1 MHKWVKFLIISL
13 FSVICLLTSATSA
26 HARPMITD
34 MSERRIK
41 IDAKFVGK
49 ELLLYGARV
58 EAGDIV
64 VVVRGPQDNYIVR
77 KKEDIGGIWVN
88 TKSVEF
94 ENVPQFYLVA
104 SSRKFSQ
111 IEPEIL
117 RQKLGIGFDTIQL
130 KGVGQSASTELNEFQ
145 DALLKK
151 LEADGL
157 LNSEVLTLPLLEGT
171 LFRIRINFP
180 EKIVSGIYTAEIY
193 SFNDGELRGVQ
204 SIPITVKKTGLE
216 AFIFKAAHQTP
227 ALYGLAAIILAIIM
241 GWVAASLFRK
251 V

>member
-1 MHKWVKFLIISL
+1 MRSTIKILCL
-13 FSVICLLTSATSA
+13 SVIFFAAALQAQ
-26 HARPMITD
+26 ARPMITD
-34 MSERRIK
+34 LSERK
-41 IDAKFVGK
+41 IDIHAKFTGK

-64 VVVRGPQDNYIVR
+64 VVIRGPEDNYVVR
-77 KKEDIGGIWVN
+77 KKEDIGGIWIN

-94 ENVPQFYLVA
+94 EDVPQFYLVA
-104 SSRKFSQ
+104 SSRNFAD
-111 IEPEIL
+111 IEPETL
-117 RQKLGIGFDTIQL
+117 RRRLGIGFDTIQL
-130 KGVGQSASTELNEFQ
+130 HGTGKSASTELNEFQ
-145 DALLKK
+145 GALLAK
-151 LEADGL
+151 LEEQDL

-171 LFRIRINFP
+171 LFRIRVAFP

-204 SIPITVKKTGLE
+204 SIPVKVKKVGVE
-216 AFIFKAAHQTP
+216 AFIYKAAHKHP
-227 ALYGLAAIILAIIM
+227 ALYGISAILIAMLM